1 MSSRSQAALV
11 VPIALLAAAD
21 LGPIVADPWQA
32 AKRQTR
38 SAAFQRLTGGLGL
51 GPATDLSVCAFAYD
65 PRISPAC
72 PAWSG
77 PIAGGGWFCRCHPR
91 VGWDFPPS
99 LADAARETA
108 FDAPPP

>member
-1 MSSRSQAALV
+1 MSSRSQAALAATIV
-11 VPIALLAAAD
+11 LLAAAA
-21 LGPIVADPWQA
+21 LGAIAADPWLA
-32 AKRQTR
+32 AEGQT
-38 SAAFQRLTGGLGL
+38 AAFQRLTGGLGL
-51 GPATDLSVCAFAYD
+51 GPATDLSVCAFAFD

-91 VGWDFPPS
+91 VGWDFPPFAP
-99 LADAARETA
+99 ADASRETS